1 MSISVRTATKNDL
14 PRILELEEQ
23 FDADAFDLTQ
33 FKRLFTPNRL
43 FYILLEDNDII
54 GYSIVNLRKNS
65 KTAYLHSLCIDEKY
79 HGKGYGRKF
88 LEILELESLECSYT
102 TMKLHV
108 KVNNTSAIKLYTNMH
123 YIKYDTVSKY
133 YANGEDAYEM
143 YKNLYSYWIP
153 RLIENYRDY

>member
-1 MSISVRTATKNDL
+1 M
-14 PRILELEEQ
+14 
-23 FDADAFDLTQ
+23 
-33 FKRLFTPNRL
+33 LFRS
-43 FYILLEDNDII
+43 II